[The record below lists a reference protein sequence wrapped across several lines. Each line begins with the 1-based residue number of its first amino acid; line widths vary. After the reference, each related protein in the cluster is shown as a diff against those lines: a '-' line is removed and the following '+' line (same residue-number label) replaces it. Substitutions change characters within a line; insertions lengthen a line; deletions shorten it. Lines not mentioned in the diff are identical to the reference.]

1 MLTEELQTNQAEDE
15 ECEEEEEDQEVYQID
30 GTHAEDIEEGE
41 LVDVDN
47 EEQLE
52 EGTDDPEQQM
62 EIVDQRRKQII
73 VGKD

>member
-73 VGKD
+73 HPKD